1 VDADAFHG
9 FTKVEVPENEPF
21 GANVLK
27 IGEILCMNEAFPE
40 SITLVKSLGYSVE
53 TVNIS
58 EFVKAEAGLTCM
70 SVPFTCKD

>member
-1 VDADAFHG
+1 
-9 FTKVEVPENEPF
+9 
-21 GANVLK
+21 LK